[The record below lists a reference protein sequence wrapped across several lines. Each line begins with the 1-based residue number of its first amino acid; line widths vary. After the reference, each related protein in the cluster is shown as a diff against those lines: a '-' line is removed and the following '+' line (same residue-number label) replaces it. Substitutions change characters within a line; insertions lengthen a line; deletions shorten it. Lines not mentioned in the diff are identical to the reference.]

1 MLFVRK
7 QHLGF
12 GWVASLLMLTGAA
25 SLGAAV
31 VIQSNR
37 LSELTSDRQLLLR
50 DATRIRAVDALI
62 GQRLPEDW
70 MDGLALHPSGAIV
83 WVVTPRSCP
92 GCLSDLQAWNALAKR
107 GVPTRLVLIGVD
119 DSEARVIAARSRIAS
134 AVTVVPGTPLSNG
147 LSFLPSTKV
156 IVPAQATSLGCP
168 PDVETCQDL
177 PYVGL
182 EGCTGTSC
190 DSENQFCCLV

>member
-147 LSFLPSTKV
+147 LSCRRRQRRWGARPTLRRVRIFRTSV
-156 IVPAQATSLGCP
+156 GRGAQAPAVTPRTSSA
-168 PDVETCQDL
+168 V
-177 PYVGL
+177 
-182 EGCTGTSC
+182 S
-190 DSENQFCCLV
+190 SRRRRS

>member
-70 MDGLALHPSGAIV
+70 MDGRALHPSGAIV

-156 IVPAQATSLGCP
+156 IVSPSGEIAFVDARYPAQACGW
-168 PDVETCQDL
+168 DL
-177 PYVGL
+177 
-182 EGCTGTSC
+182 ES
-190 DSENQFCCLV
+190 SSAMFLVQHSNTQTIPKT

>member
-83 WVVTPRSCP
+83 WVVTPR
-92 GCLSDLQAWNALAKR
+92 
-107 GVPTRLVLIGVD
+107 
-119 DSEARVIAARSRIAS
+119 
-134 AVTVVPGTPLSNG
+134 
-147 LSFLPSTKV
+147 
-156 IVPAQATSLGCP
+156 
-168 PDVETCQDL
+168 
-177 PYVGL
+177 
-182 EGCTGTSC
+182 
-190 DSENQFCCLV
+190 

>member
-62 GQRLPEDW
+62 
-70 MDGLALHPSGAIV
+70 
-83 WVVTPRSCP
+83 
-92 GCLSDLQAWNALAKR
+92 
-107 GVPTRLVLIGVD
+107 
-119 DSEARVIAARSRIAS
+119 
-134 AVTVVPGTPLSNG
+134 
-147 LSFLPSTKV
+147 
-156 IVPAQATSLGCP
+156 
-168 PDVETCQDL
+168 
-177 PYVGL
+177 
-182 EGCTGTSC
+182 
-190 DSENQFCCLV
+190 CCLV